1 MSLTSYRAA
10 PPRDGGGCEVARE
23 VFGQPRVR
31 RAVPHEG
38 QQLAPECGD
47 HSRTRGQQLAGWQS
61 SSVLCRPGSDL
72 LFRVLRR
79 STIGAEGFHGRVRD
93 GIGCF
98 TPRYGH
104 QAGEER
110 WAPSEERSP
119 SRGVEAR
126 PQAVVPAKPERSEG
140 QIFAPERGAKSFARG
155 RSAPERG
162 AEDLILTGDCVWLIG
177 MSLRCWFAVSRPA
190 GLFTAHDTLVATGV
204 ATMAVIFPALRT
216 EACASPRRAGR
227 IFKTEIKP
235 IERLVPVSCA
245 RCRTSTPG
253 LSTWWSTTALKG
265 YLVLRGASRLDAF
278 SGYPVRT

>member
-38 QQLAPECGD
+38 QQLAPECGEQ
-47 HSRTRGQQLAGWQS
+47 SRMRGKSLLPRVRRSFPHEGGQQLAGWQS

-119 SRGVEAR
+119 S
-126 PQAVVPAKPERSEG
+126 P
-140 QIFAPERGAKSFARG
+140 GADR
-155 RSAPERG
+155 
-162 AEDLILTGDCVWLIG
+162 DLILMMGLLCLVDRNVFALLVCG
-177 MSLRCWFAVSRPA
+177 EPACWPV
-190 GLFTAHDTLVATGV
+190 H
-204 ATMAVIFPALRT
+204 
-216 EACASPRRAGR
+216 CA
-227 IFKTEIKP
+227 
-235 IERLVPVSCA
+235 
-245 RCRTSTPG
+245 
-253 LSTWWSTTALKG
+253 
-265 YLVLRGASRLDAF
+265 
-278 SGYPVRT
+278 